1 MLRQRLQSALLCLV
15 AAAYAPGCYADSV
28 SVPEP
33 TLTTPGA
40 FIAVPFEPVL
50 PDGVAGAAGG
60 GAEGGGADL
69 PPGTAGAGGAAM
81 SSELFRMIRV
91 VAVFDVTSDF
101 AIFHFP
107 YGLVE
112 SIEEAR
118 EAAQA
123 RPSGPP
129 PPVSITSLGRLES
142 LDAVVVGYRSLT
154 EEEQDSIR

>member
-1 MLRQRLQSALLCLV
+1 MRRRSLQRALLCLI
-15 AAAYAPGCYADSV
+15 AAAHAPGCFADSV
-28 SVPEP
+28 SVPAP

-50 PDGVAGAAGG
+50 PEGAAGQAG
-60 GAEGGGADL
+60 RAAEGGGADR
-69 PPGTAGAGGAAM
+69 PPETAGAGGAAT
-81 SSELFRMIRV
+81 SSELFRVIRV
-91 VAVFDVTSDF
+91 VAVFDATNDL
-101 AIFHFP
+101 AIFYFP

-118 EAAQA
+118 EATRA
-123 RPSGPP
+123 RASGPP

-142 LDAVVVGYRSLT
+142 VDAVVVGYRSLT